1 MRMETI
7 TSDNEE
13 VLSEFLTCQRVFAL
27 WLIMIADGVFGRIL
41 ARCVPEEGAT
51 YVTFQLGLSHESE
64 KQVECVEK
72 VQGYSRYSI
81 GKGIAR
87 IILKK
92 REELATRCAIVIP
105 DYALNKEELSEHW
118 AHYLERGVFKVKR
131 AI

>member
-1 MRMETI
+1 MKMETI

-13 VLSEFLTCQRVFAL
+13 VRAELETCQREFAL
-27 WLIMIADGVFGRIL
+27 WLIMIANSVHGRVL
-41 ARCVPEEGAT
+41 VRCEPNECAS
-51 YVTFQLGLSHESE
+51 YITFQLGLTRE

-72 VQGYSRYSI
+72 VQGYNKYSI

-92 REELATRCAIVIP
+92 HEELATKCAIVIP
-105 DYALNKEELSEHW
+105 DYALDEEELSEHW
-118 AHYLERGVFKVKR
+118 AHYLEKSVFKIIR